1 MAIRL
6 NRGDTSGVTTTEH
19 GAIMAQDKLWGGRFS
34 QPTDKFVEEFTA
46 SINFDQR
53 MYRYDIQGSIAH
65 ARMLAK
71 QEIISSLEADQIV
84 SGLTQILAE
93 IEAGKFKFS
102 VSLEDIHMNIE
113 SKLIEKIGPVG
124 GKLHTARSRNDQVA
138 LDIRLYLRDELK
150 LIRSYLEQLQQ
161 ALIAQAE
168 ANLDTIMPGFTHLQT
183 AQPVLFAHHM
193 LAYYEMIK
201 RDDGRMSDV
210 GKRLNQLP
218 LGAGALAGT
227 TFPIDREFVAEQLG
241 FAGVT
246 RNSLDSVSDRDFA
259 IEFCSA
265 ASILMMHLS
274 RLSEEL
280 ILWSSADFN
289 FIELSDAFCTG
300 SSIMPQKKNP
310 DVPELVRGKTGRVY
324 GNLMCLLTL
333 MKSLP
338 LAYNKDMQEDKEPLF
353 DTIDTVKGSLK
364 VFAAMI
370 AQLKVKG
377 DNMRIAAA
385 RGFSTA
391 TDVADYCVRK
401 GLPFRQAHE
410 VVGKTVRYCVEN
422 GKDIPE
428 LSLAE
433 FRAFSD
439 LIEADIYDF
448 VTLEA
453 SVNAR
458 KATGGTA
465 RAAVE
470 RELARLKK

>member
-1 MAIRL
+1 M
-6 NRGDTSGVTTTEH
+6 S
-19 GAIMAQDKLWGGRFS
+19 QDKLWGGRFS

-46 SINFDQR
+46 SIDFDQR

-65 ARMLAK
+65 CRMLAR
-71 QEIISSLEADQIV
+71 QAIIADAEATTIIAGLESIRAD
-84 SGLTQILAE
+84 
-93 IEAGKFKFS
+93 IEAGNFEFK

-113 SKLIEKIGPVG
+113 ARLIERIGAVG
-124 GKLHTARSRNDQVA
+124 GKLHTGRSRNDQVA
-138 LDIRLYLRDELK
+138 LDVRLYLRDELATI
-150 LIRSYLEQLQQ
+150 LGYLDRLQEALLDQ
-161 ALIAQAE
+161 AA
-168 ANLDTIMPGFTHLQT
+168 ANLDVIMPGYTHLQT

-193 LAYYEMIK
+193 LAYYEMLR
-201 RDDGRMSDV
+201 RDAGRLADV
-210 GKRLNQLP
+210 KKRLNYLP

-241 FAGVT
+241 FDGVT

-259 IEFCSA
+259 VEFCA
-265 ASILMMHLS
+265 AAALIMMHLS
-274 RLSEEL
+274 RLAEEL
-280 ILWSSADFN
+280 ILWSSADFH
-289 FIELSDAFCTG
+289 FIDLSDAFCTG

-324 GNLMCLLTL
+324 GNLISLLTL

-353 DTIDTVKGSLK
+353 DSIDTVKGSLK
-364 VFAAMI
+364 VFADMI
-370 AQLKVKG
+370 AQMAVRAAE
-377 DNMRIAAA
+377 MRIAAA

-410 VVGKTVRYCVEN
+410 VVGKTVRYCIEQ

-433 FRAFSD
+433 FRQFSP

-458 KATGGTA
+458 RATGGTA
-465 RAAVE
+465 REAVE
-470 RELARLKK
+470 RELKRARDERRNKS

>member
-1 MAIRL
+1 
-6 NRGDTSGVTTTEH
+6 
-19 GAIMAQDKLWGGRFS
+19 MAQNQLWGGRFT
-34 QPTDKFVEEFTA
+34 QPTDKFVQEFTA
-46 SINFDQR
+46 SIDFDKR

-65 ARMLAK
+65 CRMLAK
-71 QEIISSLEADQIV
+71 QGIIAAEEADTIV
-84 SGLTQILAE
+84 AGLAGILAD
-93 IEAGKFKFS
+93 IEAGEFEFS
-102 VSLEDIHMNIE
+102 VALEDIHMNIE
-113 SKLIEKIGPVG
+113 ARLIERIGPVG

-138 LDIRLYLRDELK
+138 LDVRLYLRDEIKAILA
-150 LIRSYLEQLQQ
+150 YLDQLQES
-161 ALIAQAE
+161 LLAQAE
-168 ANLDTIMPGFTHLQT
+168 KNLAVIMPGYTHLQT

-193 LAYYEMIK
+193 LAYYEMMK
-201 RDDGRMSDV
+201 RDAGRMLDV
-210 GKRLNQLP
+210 AKRLNVLP

-241 FAGVT
+241 FDGVT

-259 IEFCSA
+259 IEFCA
-265 ASILMMHLS
+265 AAGILMMHLS

-289 FIELSDAFCTG
+289 FIELTDAFCTG

-324 GNLMCLLTL
+324 GNLISLLTL

-353 DTIDTVKGSLK
+353 DSIDTVKGSLK
-364 VFAAMI
+364 IFADMI
-370 AQLKVKG
+370 ALMKVKAET
-377 DNMRIAAA
+377 MRIAAA

-428 LSLAE
+428 LSLDE
-433 FRAFSD
+433 FRLFSS
-439 LIEADIYDF
+439 LIEKDIYDF

-458 KATGGTA
+458 RATGGTA

-470 RELARLKK
+470 REITRARAERRG

>member
-1 MAIRL
+1 M
-6 NRGDTSGVTTTEH
+6 S
-19 GAIMAQDKLWGGRFS
+19 QDKPWAGRFT

-46 SINFDQR
+46 SITFDQR

-71 QEIISSLEADQIV
+71 QGIISPDEAQTILRGLESI
-84 SGLTQILAE
+84 LTD
-93 IEAGKFKFS
+93 IEAGNFEFS
-102 VSLEDIHMNIE
+102 VALEDIHMNIE
-113 SKLIEKIGPVG
+113 ARLIERIGAVG

-138 LDIRLYLRDELK
+138 LDVRLYLRDELK
-150 LIRSYLEQLQQ
+150 AVLGYLDALQES
-161 ALIAQAE
+161 LLAQAE
-168 ANLDTIMPGFTHLQT
+168 ANLGVIMPGYTHLQT
-183 AQPVLFAHHM
+183 AQPVLFAHHL
-193 LAYYEMIK
+193 LAYYEMFR
-201 RDDGRMSDV
+201 RDAGRLADV
-210 GKRLNQLP
+210 LGRLNYLP

-241 FAGVT
+241 FEGVT

-259 IEFCSA
+259 LEFCA
-265 ASILMMHLS
+265 ASSILMMHLS

-280 ILWSSADFN
+280 ILWSSADFA

-324 GNLMCLLTL
+324 GNLMALLTL

-364 VFAAMI
+364 VFADMI
-370 AQLKVKG
+370 AQMRVRAE
-377 DNMRIAAA
+377 NMRIAAA

-391 TDVADYCVRK
+391 TDVADYVVRK

-410 VVGKTVRYCVEN
+410 VVGKTVRYCIET

-428 LSLAE
+428 LSLEE
-433 FRAFSD
+433 FRQFSP
-439 LIEADIYDF
+439 LIEADIYQF

-458 KATGGTA
+458 RATGGTA
-465 RAAVE
+465 REAVE
-470 RELARLKK
+470 REIARARGERKGKA

>member
-1 MAIRL
+1 
-6 NRGDTSGVTTTEH
+6 
-19 GAIMAQDKLWGGRFS
+19 MAQNQLWGGRFT
-34 QPTDKFVEEFTA
+34 QPTDKFVQEFTA
-46 SINFDQR
+46 SIDFDKR

-65 ARMLAK
+65 CRMLAK
-71 QEIISSLEADQIV
+71 QGIIAAEEAKTIVAGLE
-84 SGLTQILAE
+84 GILAD
-93 IEAGKFKFS
+93 IEAGNFEFS
-102 VSLEDIHMNIE
+102 VALEDIHMNIE
-113 SKLIEKIGPVG
+113 ARLIERIGPVG

-138 LDIRLYLRDELK
+138 LDVRLYLRDELK
-150 LIRSYLEQLQQ
+150 AILAYLGQLQES
-161 ALIAQAE
+161 LLAQAE
-168 ANLDTIMPGFTHLQT
+168 QNLAVIMPGYTHLQT

-193 LAYYEMIK
+193 LAYYEMMK
-201 RDDGRMSDV
+201 RDAGRMMDV
-210 GKRLNQLP
+210 AKRLNVLP

-241 FAGVT
+241 FDGVT

-259 IEFCSA
+259 IEFCAA

-289 FIELSDAFCTG
+289 FIELTDAFCTG

-324 GNLMCLLTL
+324 GNLISLLTL

-353 DTIDTVKGSLK
+353 DSIDTVKGSLK
-364 VFAAMI
+364 IFADMI
-370 AQLKVKG
+370 ALMKVKAE
-377 DNMRIAAA
+377 NMRVAAA

-410 VVGKTVRYCVEN
+410 VVGKTVRYCVET

-428 LSLAE
+428 LSLEE
-433 FRAFSD
+433 FRRFSP
-439 LIEADIYDF
+439 LIENDIYDF

-458 KATGGTA
+458 RATGGTA

-470 RELARLKK
+470 REIARARAERRG

>member
-1 MAIRL
+1 ML
-6 NRGDTSGVTTTEH
+6 
-19 GAIMAQDKLWGGRFS
+19 GR
-34 QPTDKFVEEFTA
+34 
-46 SINFDQR
+46 
-53 MYRYDIQGSIAH
+53 QG
-65 ARMLAK
+65 
-71 QEIISSLEADQIV
+71 IISTDEA
-84 SGLTQILAE
+84 TQIIAGLNQILE
-93 IEAGKFKFS
+93 DIEAGKVEFS
-102 VSLEDIHMNIE
+102 VALEDIHMNIE
-113 SKLIEKIGPVG
+113 ARLIERIGSVG
-124 GKLHTARSRNDQVA
+124 GKLHTGRSRNDQVA
-138 LDIRLYLRDELK
+138 VDIRLYLREEIDTILG
-150 LIRSYLEQLQQ
+150 YLEKLE
-161 ALIAQAE
+161 ASLIKQAE
-168 ANLDTIMPGFTHLQT
+168 ENLDIIMPGYTHLQT
-183 AQPVLFAHHM
+183 AQPVLFSHHM
-193 LAYYEMIK
+193 LAYREMIT
-201 RDDGRMSDV
+201 RDSS
-210 GKRLNQLP
+210 RLRDLRARFNVMP

-227 TFPIDREFVAEQLG
+227 TFPIDREWVAKQLG
-241 FAGVT
+241 FDDVT

-259 IEFCSA
+259 IEFCSF

-289 FIELSDAFCTG
+289 FIELTDAFCTG

-324 GNLMCLLTL
+324 GNLISLLTL
-333 MKSLP
+333 MKALP

-353 DTIDTVKGSLK
+353 DTIDTAKGSLK
-364 VFAAMI
+364 IFADMI
-370 AQLKVKG
+370 AEMNVKG

-410 VVGKTVRYCVEN
+410 VVGKTVRYCVEHD
-422 GKDIPE
+422 KDIPE
-428 LSLAE
+428 LSLDE
-433 FRAFSD
+433 FKEFSA
-439 LIEADIYDF
+439 LIEEDIYNF

-465 RAAVE
+465 REAVE

>member
-1 MAIRL
+1 M
-6 NRGDTSGVTTTEH
+6 S
-19 GAIMAQDKLWGGRFS
+19 QDKPWAGRFT

-46 SINFDQR
+46 SIAFDQR

-71 QEIISSLEADQIV
+71 QGIISQDEAQALLRGLE
-84 SGLTQILAE
+84 SILAD
-93 IEAGKFKFS
+93 IEAGSFEFS
-102 VSLEDIHMNIE
+102 VALEDIHMNIE
-113 SKLIEKIGPVG
+113 ARLIERIGAVG

-138 LDIRLYLRDELK
+138 LDVRLYLRDEVKAVLG
-150 LIRSYLEQLQQ
+150 YLDALQES
-161 ALIAQAE
+161 LLTQAE
-168 ANLDTIMPGFTHLQT
+168 ANLGVIMPGYTHLQT
-183 AQPVLFAHHM
+183 AQPVLFAHHL
-193 LAYYEMIK
+193 LAYYEMFR
-201 RDDGRMSDV
+201 RDAGRLADCA
-210 GKRLNQLP
+210 GRLNVLP

-259 IEFCSA
+259 IEFCAA

-274 RLSEEL
+274 RLAEEL
-280 ILWSSADFN
+280 ILWSSADFA

-324 GNLMCLLTL
+324 GNLMALLTL

-364 VFAAMI
+364 ICADMI
-370 AQLKVKG
+370 AQMRVRAEQ
-377 DNMRIAAA
+377 MRIAAA

-391 TDVADYCVRK
+391 TDVADYVVRK

-410 VVGKTVRYCVEN
+410 VVGKTVRYCIEH

-428 LSLAE
+428 LSLEE
-433 FRAFSD
+433 FRRFSP
-439 LIEADIYDF
+439 LIEADIYEY

-458 KATGGTA
+458 RATGGTA
-465 RAAVE
+465 REAVE
-470 RELARLKK
+470 REIARSRTERKESK

>member
-1 MAIRL
+1 M
-6 NRGDTSGVTTTEH
+6 SS
-19 GAIMAQDKLWGGRFS
+19 KLWGGRFT

-46 SINFDQR
+46 SIGFEQR
-53 MYRYDIQGSIAH
+53 LGSYDIQGSKAH
-65 ARMLAK
+65 AEMLGRQGIITVAEAE
-71 QEIISSLEADQIV
+71 QIIAGLDEIR
-84 SGLTQILAE
+84 GE
-93 IEAGKFKFS
+93 IETGSMEFS
-102 VSLEDIHMNIE
+102 VALEDIHMNVE
-113 SKLIEKIGPVG
+113 ARLIDKIGSVG
-124 GKLHTARSRNDQVA
+124 GKLHTGRSRNDQVA
-138 LDIRLYLRDELK
+138 VDVRLYLRDEIDTILEYLTQLESS
-150 LIRSYLEQLQQ
+150 LIQQ
-161 ALIAQAE
+161 AE
-168 ANLDTIMPGFTHLQT
+168 NNMSVIMPGYTHLQT
-183 AQPVLFAHHM
+183 AQPVLYSHHM
-193 LAYYEMIK
+193 LAYREMIS
-201 RDDGRMSDV
+201 RDYS
-210 GKRLNQLP
+210 RLRDLRTRFNLMP

-227 TFPIDREFVAEQLG
+227 TFPIDREWVAEKLG
-241 FAGVT
+241 FDGVT

-259 IEFCSA
+259 IEFCSF
-265 ASILMMHLS
+265 SGILMMHLS

-324 GNLMCLLTL
+324 GNLISLLTL

-353 DTIDTVKGSLK
+353 DTVDTVKGSLK
-364 VFAAMI
+364 VFIAMI
-370 AQLKVKG
+370 AEMKVKG

-410 VVGKTVRYCVEN
+410 VVGKTVRYCVET

-428 LSLAE
+428 LSLTE
-433 FRAFSD
+433 FQQFSG

-465 RAAVE
+465 TEAVK
-470 RELARLKK
+470 RELDRLNSRT

>member
-1 MAIRL
+1 M
-6 NRGDTSGVTTTEH
+6 SS
-19 GAIMAQDKLWGGRFS
+19 KLWGGRFT

-46 SINFDQR
+46 SIEFDQR
-53 MYRYDIQGSIAH
+53 LYRYDIQGSKAH
-65 ARMLAK
+65 AEMLGRQK
-71 QEIISSLEADQIV
+71 IIAPDEAQQIIA
-84 SGLTQILAE
+84 GLDAILAD
-93 IEAGKFKFS
+93 IEAGKVEFS
-102 VSLEDIHMNIE
+102 VALEDIHMNIE
-113 SKLIEKIGPVG
+113 ARLIEQIGAVG
-124 GKLHTARSRNDQVA
+124 GKLHTGRSRNDQVA
-138 LDIRLYLRDELK
+138 LDIRLYLRDEIDTILTYLSALEAS
-150 LIRSYLEQLQQ
+150 LIT
-161 ALIAQAE
+161 QAE
-168 ANLDTIMPGFTHLQT
+168 QNLDVIMPGYTHLQT
-183 AQPVLFAHHM
+183 AQPVLYSHHM
-193 LAYYEMIK
+193 LAYREMIA
-201 RDDGRMSDV
+201 RDIS
-210 GKRLNQLP
+210 RLQDMRARFNVMP

-227 TFPIDREFVAEQLG
+227 TFNIDREWIATQLG
-241 FAGVT
+241 FDGVT

-259 IEFCSA
+259 IEFCSF
-265 ASILMMHLS
+265 SGILMMHLS

-324 GNLMCLLTL
+324 GNLISLLTL

-364 VFAAMI
+364 VFADMI
-370 AQLKVKG
+370 AQMKVKG

-422 GKDIPE
+422 SKDIPE
-428 LSLAE
+428 LSLDE
-433 FRAFSD
+433 FREFSD
-439 LIEADIYDF
+439 LIEDDIYDY
-448 VTLEA
+448 VTLDA

-458 KATGGTA
+458 KATGGTS
-465 RAAVE
+465 REAVE

>member
-1 MAIRL
+1 M
-6 NRGDTSGVTTTEH
+6 S
-19 GAIMAQDKLWGGRFS
+19 KLWGGRFT

-46 SINFDQR
+46 SIDFDQR
-53 MYRYDIQGSIAH
+53 LYAYDIQGSKAH
-65 ARMLAK
+65 AEMLGRQGIIAAEEAK
-71 QEIISSLEADQIV
+71 EIIA
-84 SGLTQILAE
+84 GLDGILKD
-93 IEAGKFKFS
+93 IEAGKVEFS
-102 VSLEDIHMNIE
+102 VELEDIHMNIE
-113 SKLIEKIGPVG
+113 ARLIERIGAVG
-124 GKLHTARSRNDQVA
+124 GKLHTGRSRNDQVA
-138 LDIRLYLRDELK
+138 VDIRLYLREEIDTILD
-150 LIRSYLEQLQQ
+150 YLGQLEA
-161 ALIAQAE
+161 ALIKQAE
-168 ANLDTIMPGFTHLQT
+168 ENLDVIMPGYTHLQT
-183 AQPVLFAHHM
+183 AQPVLYSHHM
-193 LAYYEMIK
+193 LAYREMIA
-201 RDDGRMSDV
+201 RDIS
-210 GKRLNQLP
+210 RLQDLRARFNVLP

-227 TFPIDREFVAEQLG
+227 TFPIDREWVAEQLG
-241 FAGVT
+241 FDGVT

-259 IEFCSA
+259 IEFCSFS
-265 ASILMMHLS
+265 SILMMHLS

-280 ILWSSADFN
+280 ILWSSADFD
-289 FIELSDAFCTG
+289 FVELTDAFCTG

-324 GNLMCLLTL
+324 GNLMSMLTL

-364 VFAAMI
+364 IFADMI
-370 AQLKVKG
+370 AEMRVKG

-410 VVGKTVRYCVEN
+410 VVGKTVRYCVET
-422 GKDIPE
+422 GKDIPD
-428 LSLAE
+428 LSLDE

-439 LIEADIYDF
+439 LIEKDIYDF

-465 RAAVE
+465 REAVE
-470 RELARLKK
+470 RELQRLKSS